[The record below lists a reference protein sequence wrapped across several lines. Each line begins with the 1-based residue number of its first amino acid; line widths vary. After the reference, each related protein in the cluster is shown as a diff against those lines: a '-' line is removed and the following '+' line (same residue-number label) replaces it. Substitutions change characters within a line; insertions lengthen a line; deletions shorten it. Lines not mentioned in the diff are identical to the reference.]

1 MRRGRTAATL
11 AACLVTA
18 LLAAIVVAPQS
29 ASAGNET
36 ARTTPYP
43 VLAYYYIWFNAT
55 SWSRA
60 KNDFPLLGRYSSDE
74 ERVMRQ
80 HIKWAKAAGIDG
92 FLVSWKST
100 TTLDNRL
107 EKLTRIA
114 NEEDFKLGIVYQ
126 ALDFEREPLP
136 VRRIRADLD
145 FFIERFASDPAF
157 NIFEKPVVIWTG
169 TEQFK
174 KRQIGRTVAERRD
187 DLLVLASE
195 KSTKGIERLGK
206 AVDGNA
212 YYWSSVDPQSY
223 ENFSDKL
230 VDMGNA
236 LHELGGLWIAPAAP
250 GFDARLVGGASVV
263 ERRGGATV
271 SRATR
276 RSDALGSR
284 CPRHHQLERVLGEHT
299 DRAKPAVRRSVP
311 RGSRR
316 RRRRAVQE
324 RSGRRLERAC
334 GGRRARGYGRRL
346 RSAAPWRHHRVRR
359 PCSSRGW
366 LAPLADRSQ

>member
-126 ALDFEREPLP
+126 ALDFER
-136 VRRIRADLD
+136 
-145 FFIERFASDPAF
+145 
-157 NIFEKPVVIWTG
+157 G
-169 TEQFK
+169 
-174 KRQIGRTVAERRD
+174 
-187 DLLVLASE
+187 
-195 KSTKGIERLGK
+195 
-206 AVDGNA
+206 
-212 YYWSSVDPQSY
+212 
-223 ENFSDKL
+223 
-230 VDMGNA
+230 
-236 LHELGGLWIAPAAP
+236 AAP
-250 GFDARLVGGASVV
+250 RAAHQGR
-263 ERRGGATV
+263 
-271 SRATR
+271 SRF
-276 RSDALGSR
+276 L
-284 CPRHHQLERVLGEHT
+284 H
-299 DRAKPAVRRSVP
+299 
-311 RGSRR
+311 
-316 RRRRAVQE
+316 RAV
-324 RSGRRLERAC
+324 C
-334 GGRRARGYGRRL
+334 F
-346 RSAAPWRHHRVRR
+346 
-359 PCSSRGW
+359 
-366 LAPLADRSQ
+366 